1 MKNESLRDRFRGC
14 ITGVAVGDALGMQV
28 EELTREEIKRNYGL
42 VKDYGRA
49 PPDHPNHKLLP
60 GMFTDDTEQ
69 TLNLAESIVEKGR
82 FDVGHFAHKIS
93 QWGKKILENPELDRF
108 SGGTSKK
115 AIKKLLSGIDWLESG
130 EEGTTCGSAMRVSPI
145 GLFYHQDLD
154 LVEKY
159 AKMSSTPTHTSHAAR
174 AGAIAVAVGV
184 ACNIRN
190 LDMET
195 ILKEVAERC
204 SREDPDLADKIYL
217 SYDLKEEDI
226 DSAVRKIGNS
236 SSVYETVPF
245 AFYSFFSNLNDFESS
260 VITAV
265 NAGGDTDS
273 IGAITGALSG
283 ARHGIRAIPRRWL
296 DGLEKRDYLIDIA
309 DKLLELAIRMGR

>member
-1 MKNESLRDRFRGC
+1 MKNSLLKDRFRGC

-28 EELTREEIKRNYGL
+28 EELTREEIKEKYGQ
-42 VKDYGRA
+42 VKDFGKA
-49 PPDHPNHKLLP
+49 PPDHPNHKLHP

-69 TLNLAESIVEKGR
+69 TLNLAESIIEKGR

-93 QWGKKILENPELDRF
+93 QWGKRILENPELDRF
-108 SGGTSKK
+108 SGGTSKR

-145 GLFYHQDLD
+145 GLFYYHDLD

-184 ACNIRN
+184 ACNVR
-190 LDMET
+190 DFEPGT
-195 ILKEVAERC
+195 ILEEVTERC
-204 SREDPDLADKIYL
+204 SKEDEDLAEKISLAYEIR
-217 SYDLKEEDI
+217 KNDI
-226 DSAVRKIGNS
+226 DHALNKIGNS

-245 AFYSFFSNLNDFESS
+245 AFYCYFASINDFEDA

-283 ARHGIRAIPRRWL
+283 ARHGISAIPDRWL
-296 DGLEKRDYLIDIA
+296 RNLEKRDYLIDIA
-309 DKLLELAIRMGR
+309 DRLYEISVHNPP